1 MMTETPTERRP
12 QQDLP
17 AVMRAV
23 SYTRY
28 GPAADVLTLGMQ
40 AIPVPGHGQVLVR
53 VHASGVNPHDTK
65 KRSGWIGDSPPEQR
79 VIPHSDGAGIVVGV
93 GPGVPDNRIGERVFV
108 NLSGVIGGDGHPD
121 GTAAEY
127 AAVPCDTIFPLPP
140 GFSFCEGAAIG
151 IPAFT
156 AFYAVLGDGPVTG
169 QTVLVQGGAGAVGHV
184 AVQLALWNG
193 AEVIATV
200 SSPEKAA
207 IVRALGVEH
216 IVDYRREDV
225 GDRIAELTDGE
236 GVERIVEV
244 DFGANVGVNARCL
257 KGNGTIASYS
267 STRVRE
273 PVLPYYALAGRGA
286 RLNLLQAGNMPAAI
300 RADAARTIIALMRR
314 DLLHPRIAE
323 IVPFEETA
331 RAHDLVEAGTTI
343 GNIVV
348 DQGAD

>member
-1 MMTETPTERRP
+1 MSDTPTERRP
-12 QQDLP
+12 QGELP
-17 AVMRAV
+17 TIMRAA
-23 SYTRY
+23 SYMRC
-28 GPAADVLTLGMQ
+28 GPAADVLTLGTQ
-40 AIPVPGHGQVLVR
+40 PVPVPEHGQVLVR

-65 KRSGWIGDSPPEQR
+65 RRSGWIGEGPPQR
-79 VIPHSDGAGIVVGV
+79 RVVPHSDGAGIVVAV
-93 GPGVPDNRIGERVFV
+93 GPGVPDERVGERVFV

-127 AAVPCDTIFPLPP
+127 VAVPCETVFPLPP

-156 AFYAVLGDGPVTG
+156 AHYAVLGDGPVTG
-169 QTVLVQGGAGAVGHV
+169 QTILVQGGAGAVGQV
-184 AVQLALWNG
+184 AIQFALWNG

-207 IVRALGVEH
+207 IVSELGVEH
-216 IVDYRREDV
+216 IVDYRQEDV
-225 GDRIAELTDGE
+225 GDRVAELTNGQ

-273 PVLPYYALAGRGA
+273 PILPYYALAHRGA
-286 RLNLLQAGNMPAAI
+286 RLNLLQAGNMPPAI
-300 RADAARTIIALMRR
+300 RADAARTIVALMRKG
-314 DLLHPRIAE
+314 LLHPRIAE
-323 IVPFEETA
+323 VVPFDETA
-331 RAHDLVEAGTTI
+331 RAHELVEGGTMI
-343 GNIVV
+343 GNVVV
-348 DQGAD
+348 DQGAV